1 MKRLHITHPI
11 LCVNVFQLLNVFGVR
26 KFIYPFQKLCSSIH
40 LNSLKIVAID
50 CYNSSRVITEIFV
63 FCLNDQV
70 KNNDIIMIM
79 RVMILQIIMSPSTI
93 FPGDRQYR
101 HNERS
106 LHEGR
111 LCLSF
116 NT

>member
-1 MKRLHITHPI
+1 M
-11 LCVNVFQLLNVFGVR
+11 FGVT
-26 KFIYPFQKLCSSIH
+26 KCTYLFQKLCSSIH

-93 FPGDRQYR
+93 FPGDCQYR